1 MSTSATAAIPR
12 PESFYQFQAPPLD
25 LTTSVVTKSIL
36 LGRQLMLLPFM
47 PLMKSRPE
55 QPLDGEKLK
64 VPLEELEHAFVHHQ
78 LLEQGTVYGEDE
90 TFPLPRIHIDDVE
103 PAQLQRLIF
112 HTPVIIEGMIDK
124 DMLQRW
130 SLERLKQRFGDA
142 KLWVTNADLTEY
154 KSSMGAMLDDII
166 AGDETG
172 KYVRSAS
179 DVFVEQPELL
189 EQLPFATMKTLMGK
203 VADYFGAE
211 LFIGGR
217 GTGTPFHCAPFFNF
231 FAMIHGTKDWL
242 FVHPSYS
249 PWIYPILHH
258 MGYGVSRVRHRN
270 SAEIDEKYPLYRH
283 IPRLSCRLEAG
294 DMLINPPW
302 WWHAVDNLS
311 PSSIGIATRWVEPGL
326 TRFNRTY
333 ELVGQLNKGSR
344 ELLRNAHQA
353 REGQRLRDWMWRDR
367 FHLKPPAFDKL
378 FKRG

>member
-142 KLWVTNADLTEY
+142 SHDFVFDMGSGAQAVDAGCADHN
-154 KSSMGAMLDDII
+154 D
-166 AGDETG
+166 
-172 KYVRSAS
+172 R
-179 DVFVEQPELL
+179 
-189 EQLPFATMKTLMGK
+189 
-203 VADYFGAE
+203 
-211 LFIGGR
+211 
-217 GTGTPFHCAPFFNF
+217 
-231 FAMIHGTKDWL
+231 
-242 FVHPSYS
+242 
-249 PWIYPILHH
+249 
-258 MGYGVSRVRHRN
+258 
-270 SAEIDEKYPLYRH
+270 
-283 IPRLSCRLEAG
+283 SCRGHEFDQAERHATPIVPAG
-294 DMLINPPW
+294 R
-302 WWHAVDNLS
+302 
-311 PSSIGIATRWVEPGL
+311 SSARPHVTIQVRPY
-326 TRFNRTY
+326 RTY
-333 ELVGQLNKGSR
+333 LT
-344 ELLRNAHQA
+344 A
-353 REGQRLRDWMWRDR
+353 
-367 FHLKPPAFDKL
+367 
-378 FKRG
+378 